1 MKKIVLFILFVM
13 FTGLLTNA
21 QEMPC
26 NKGMMKKNDSQKE
39 ARGRIGMEQRKKMA
53 QFLQLTEDQKTQM
66 KAIRQDFQKK
76 MDALDQQQ
84 NITVKE
90 YNDRKT
96 QLRKELQSKR
106 EALLT
111 KEQKDK
117 IATARELK
125 ALKQKEMFVK
135 RMAMM
140 KDRLDLTD
148 DQVKQLK
155 ALHEKNS
162 SAVENVKKDNKL
174 NDQEKKMRLKSI
186 KGTAIEERKK
196 ILNEEQLKKLASMK
210 KNRKNHAEPH
220 RD

>member
-1 MKKIVLFILFVM
+1 MKKNILFSLFVLL
-13 FTGLLTNA
+13 TGLFTNA

-26 NKGMMKKNDSQKE
+26 KKGMMKKNDMQKGE
-39 ARGRIGMEQRKKMA
+39 GGRMQERRKMA
-53 QFLQLTEDQKTQM
+53 QFIQLTEEQKQQL
-66 KAIRQDFQKK
+66 KVVHEDFRKK
-76 MDALDQQQ
+76 MDVLDQQQ

-96 QLRKELQSKR
+96 QLRKEFKSKR

-117 IATARELK
+117 IATAKELRELK
-125 ALKQKEMFVK
+125 KKEMFVK
-135 RMAMM
+135 KMAMM
-140 KDRLDLTD
+140 KGNLELTD

-162 SAVENVKKDNKL
+162 SAVENVKSENKL
-174 NDQEKKMRLKSI
+174 NDEEKKMRLKSI
-186 KGTAIEERKK
+186 KETANEERKK
-196 ILNEEQLKKLASMK
+196 ILNEEQLKKLESMRKSRK
-210 KNRKNHAEPH
+210 KHVEPK